1 MKSGLEQDWE
11 TPEGYRC
18 VVNLNIKTG
27 HRCGYIFVPAIDKAY
42 VEPVYETYEM
52 SDKEFT
58 IMKYNEM
65 YDIEVHGGLTYGE
78 AVAPGMVYPGVESRA
93 GTWIGFDAA
102 HCDDRTDFDAWK
114 ALAQTDEDNHLV
126 DTIFDI
132 EKQVW
137 GNGSV
142 EDHREVRT
150 KEFMIKECEDM
161 SRQVYIMTNGKLEN
175 QDG

>member
-18 VVNLNIKTG
+18 VVSLNIKTG
-27 HRCGYIFVPAIDKAY
+27 HRCGYIFIPAIDKAY
-42 VEPVYETYEM
+42 VEPEY
-52 SDKEFT
+52 KELSVGKRT
-58 IMKYNEM
+58 ISILNYND
-65 YDIEVHGGLTYGE
+65 YDIEVHGGITYGE
-78 AVAPGMVYPGVESRA
+78 VVSPGQVYPGVESRA

-114 ALAQTDEDNHLV
+114 ALAQTDKDNHLV

-137 GNGSV
+137 GNGST

-161 SRQVYIMTNGKLEN
+161 SRQVYIMTKGQLEN